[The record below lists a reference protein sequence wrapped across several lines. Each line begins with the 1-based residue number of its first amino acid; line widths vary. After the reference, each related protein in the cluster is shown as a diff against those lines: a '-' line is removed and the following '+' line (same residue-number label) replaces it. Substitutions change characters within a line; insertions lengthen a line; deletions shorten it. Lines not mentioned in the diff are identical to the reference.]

1 MFQKIVVPLD
11 GSELAERAVPIAA
24 RIARSTGASLILV
37 RVVYPPIRYDSYT
50 YMLIKPEEFYSEV
63 AEEEVEVARNYLRRV
78 AMSEPL
84 AGIEVE
90 IHTVASPIV
99 AEAILETTQKT
110 QSNLIIL
117 CSHGYT
123 GLKRWALGNV
133 AQKLTRHSTIPVLV
147 LREKSDGH
155 EQLYTTNP
163 QTVHVLIA
171 LDGSPL
177 SETAIEP
184 AIHLG
189 VALSVPEH
197 IVVNLIQVL
206 ALQEITGIMKIYEAS
221 AAARERFI
229 AETQAYLEEIKKKIL
244 IDNPTYR
251 NLTVT
256 TEVLVHDDVAG
267 ALVERE
273 HHINA
278 GPQTPN
284 AAECFDMMALT
295 THGRSGLQRWALGS
309 IAERV
314 LNATKLPLLIVH
326 PDSKQV

>member
-37 RVVYPPIRYDSYT
+37 RVVYPPIRYASYT
-50 YMLIKPEEFYSEV
+50 YMLITPEEFYSEV
-63 AEEEVEVARNYLRRV
+63 AEEETEVARNYLRRV

-90 IHTVASPIV
+90 IHTVASPII
-99 AEAILETTQKT
+99 AEAILETAQKT
-110 QSNLIIL
+110 QSNLIVL

-133 AQKLTRHSTIPVLV
+133 AQKLTRHSSIPVLV
-147 LREKSDGH
+147 LREKNDG
-155 EQLYTTNP
+155 QQQVYTTHP

-184 AIHLG
+184 AIQLG

-206 ALQEITGIMKIYEAS
+206 ALQEVTGIMKIYEAS
-221 AAARERFI
+221 AVAREHFI
-229 AETQAYLEEIKKKIL
+229 AETQAYLEEVKKKIL
-244 IDNPTYR
+244 TGNPTYR

-278 GPQTPN
+278 GTQAPN
-284 AAECFDMMALT
+284 ASECFDLMALT